1 MSITPSNSDQVGDS
15 DQDIPMVNEVAD
27 AISMVNNIRG
37 LISDSMV
44 LVQDIQTEMNVGAVQ
59 PPISAGTNKFYKEK
73 IEAFL
78 RTYSCAEGRV
88 VTSLSGDFLISLGS
102 HPKDQPIPYLALVRC
117 TYVTVT
123 EAEHKLNVFFNQ
135 QQTGNRWRENGHMDT
150 LYKNIQKAPWP
161 TKQDILEM
169 KVMTTDA
176 LKRCYLVT
184 DMKVEQKVHRAELR
198 EILNMALQI
207 LVLLDCVQFQ
217 KGLAARMETSLLCLR
232 ELGRSH
238 RLRSAPST

>member
-1 MSITPSNSDQVGDS
+1 
-15 DQDIPMVNEVAD
+15 
-27 AISMVNNIRG
+27 
-37 LISDSMV
+37 
-44 LVQDIQTEMNVGAVQ
+44 
-59 PPISAGTNKFYKEK
+59 
-73 IEAFL
+73 
-78 RTYSCAEGRV
+78 
-88 VTSLSGDFLISLGS
+88 
-102 HPKDQPIPYLALVRC
+102 
-117 TYVTVT
+117 VTVT

-198 EILNMALQI
+198 EILNMALQT

-217 KGLAARMETSLLCLR
+217 KGLAARMEN
-232 ELGRSH
+232 
-238 RLRSAPST
+238 